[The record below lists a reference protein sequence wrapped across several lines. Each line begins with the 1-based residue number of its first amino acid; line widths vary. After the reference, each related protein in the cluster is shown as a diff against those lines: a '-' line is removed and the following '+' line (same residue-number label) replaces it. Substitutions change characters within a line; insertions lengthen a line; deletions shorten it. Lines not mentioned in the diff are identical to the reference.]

1 MLGKKKYAPRLF
13 VSFYLPDVV
22 PVDNFYRILKSKL
35 DLSFVYDM
43 TKSVYSHTGKP
54 SVDPVV
60 FFKMLLVGYLEN
72 CCSDRALERLFQLR
86 LDLLL
91 FIDHDITD
99 RVPDHSTICKTRK
112 RIPTEVFDAVFNH
125 ILGLCVKSGLVSGK
139 IQSIDSA
146 YINANASLDRMVE
159 VKMIDRNPDEYLDEI
174 KAQDE
179 PTEGE
184 KELAKKRLKKSQKT
198 LEDNTEMRRKKYT
211 EQDGG
216 KKKNRRRFLSNA
228 THLSNTDPDA
238 RIAKKSGKP
247 RMLCYSSMMGV
258 DSASHVITHIAAEHS
273 SRKDS
278 RYLLDTVDTM
288 CSRLEMLGLD
298 VQKVLADTG
307 FSSGENYYV
316 LKEWGIDA
324 YIPLHGVYKA
334 KREGFKYEKRWDRYK
349 CQNGAYLK
357 YKRTSDTGGYE
368 KKHYESSRKD
378 CNTCAFREGCV
389 NSHGIKRIGHTLYKE
404 EYDEM
409 ARKLKSKKGREIYQ
423 QRMHTVEPVFGSLQ
437 QHYGLRWI
445 NTRGKDCAN
454 KLMLMAASALNLK
467 KWLKSELE
475 KTKNGY
481 VFAFCRLTA
490 FMTSDVG
497 EIKIIKF
504 ETCDARW
511 RVVA

>member
-1 MLGKKKYAPRLF
+1 MQGKKKYEPKLF
-13 VSFYLPDVV
+13 VNFYLPDVV
-22 PVDNFYRILKSKL
+22 PIDNFYRILKSKL

-54 SVDPVV
+54 SIDPVV

-112 RIPTEVFDAVFNH
+112 RIPSEVFNAVFNH
-125 ILGLCVKSGLVSGK
+125 ILGLCVQSGLVSGE

-159 VKMIDRNPDEYLDEI
+159 VKMIDRSPDEYLDEI

-179 PTEGE
+179 PTEEE

-198 LEDNTEMRRKKYT
+198 LEDFTEMRRRKYS

-216 KKKNRRRFLSNA
+216 NKKNRRRFLSNA

-247 RMLCYSSMMGV
+247 RMLCYSSMMSV
-258 DSASHVITHIAAEHS
+258 DSQAHVITHIAAEHS
-273 SRKDS
+273 SKKDS
-278 RYLLDTVDTM
+278 RYLLDTVDTI
-288 CSRLEMLGLD
+288 CSRLELLGMG
-298 VQKVLADTG
+298 VKKVLADTG

-324 YIPLHGVYKA
+324 YIPLHGGYKP
-334 KREGFKYEKRWDRYK
+334 KRESFTYDKRWDRYK
-349 CQNGAYLK
+349 CQNGAYLN
-357 YKRTSDTGGYE
+357 YKRTSNTGGYE
-368 KKHYESSRKD
+368 KKHYDSSRKD
-378 CNTCAFREGCV
+378 CNTCPYRDGCV
-389 NSHGIKRIGHTLYKE
+389 NSHGIKRIAHTLYKE

-409 ARKLKSKKGREIYQ
+409 AKKLKSKKGKELYQ
-423 QRMHTVEPVFGSLQ
+423 QRMHTVEPVFGTLQ
-437 QHYGLRWI
+437 QYYGLRWI
-445 NTRGKDCAN
+445 NTRGKECAN
-454 KLMLMAASALNLK
+454 KLMLMAASALNLR
-467 KWLKSELE
+467 KWLKNEVE
-475 KTKNGY
+475 KTKNGLY
-481 VFAFCRLTA
+481 LLIFTLRCTIDDLLP
-490 FMTSDVG
+490 
-497 EIKIIKF
+497 INKIN
-504 ETCDARW
+504 
-511 RVVA
+511 